1 MLPVTIKR
9 VFLVRHRVDFRK
21 RFDGLLAESYRLG
34 ADPYEGDCML
44 FVQKD
49 HRQLRFLV
57 GDGLGLYLVSRRF
70 EGGRLRQLLAF
81 AAEPGARQ
89 ITTAE
94 LALLLEGATFT
105 VHRRAKPWR
114 STGPAP
120 ACNALG

>member
-1 MLPVTIKR
+1 
-9 VFLVRHRVDFRK
+9 VFSSCGIEWIF
-21 RFDGLLAESYRLG
+21 ANASM
-34 ADPYEGDCML
+34 DCS
-44 FVQKD
+44 VNPIGWGQD

-114 STGPAP
+114 
-120 ACNALG
+120 